1 MPLILRA
8 AKDDA
13 EILIYD
19 GIGQDF
25 WGDGVTAKSFDKELK
40 ALGAPK
46 TINVRINSGGGN
58 VFDGIAIYNAL
69 ARHSA
74 RKVVHV
80 DGLAAS
86 IASVIAMAGDE
97 ILMGDGTFMMVHNAW
112 SFAIG
117 NAAEMRRTADLL
129 DSVSGQIADIYVNR
143 SGQNAKAVKAL
154 MDAETW
160 MDADEAVKKGFADG
174 RDKDAVRTAASID
187 ARAFRNLPPALA
199 ARMHDSVLHFDSRQ
213 APASPGPRRAA
224 LMERVAASRR

>member
-25 WGDGVTAKSFDKELK
+25 WGDGVTAKGFDKELK
-40 ALGAPK
+40 ALGSPK
-46 TINVRINSGGGN
+46 NITVRINSGGGD

-69 ARHSA
+69 SRHSA
-74 RKVVHV
+74 RKTVCV

-97 ILMGDGTFMMVHNAW
+97 IIMGDGTFLMIHNAW

-129 DSVSGQIADIYVNR
+129 DSVSGQISSIYVNR
-143 SGQNAKAVKAL
+143 TGQSEKAVRAM

-160 MDADEAVKKGFADG
+160 MDAADAVSKGFASK
-174 RDKDAVRTAASID
+174 RDKDHGRVAAAIN

-199 ARMHDSVLHFDSRQ
+199 AQVRGDVLHFDSRQ
-213 APASPGPRRAA
+213 APASPGPKRAA